1 VTKLHSRI
9 SLADLDIAQRHSRFR
24 RTTFENAFPAVPGIP
39 FTVFAVIRKVFR
51 CRPFL
56 SV

>member
-24 RTTFENAFPAVPGIP
+24 RTTFENAFPAVPGNFILESHWL
-39 FTVFAVIRKVFR
+39 I
-51 CRPFL
+51 
-56 SV
+56 